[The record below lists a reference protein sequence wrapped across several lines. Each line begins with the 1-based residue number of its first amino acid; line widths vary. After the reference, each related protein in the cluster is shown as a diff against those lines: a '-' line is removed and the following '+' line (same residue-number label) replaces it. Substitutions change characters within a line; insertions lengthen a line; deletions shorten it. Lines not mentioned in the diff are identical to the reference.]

1 MPLISCHTIQ
11 ALPSLLFRSNHSFV
25 KDEPQSGLLRF
36 VNFEFPEWE
45 SFRFGSTF
53 FLFPRQNEKVLR
65 PCFFESYVT
74 NFAHE
79 KISPHI
85 TPYLSIISIGSIF
98 LFVEKFFSL
107 LILFLLRS
115 FLFLLRARTI
125 YIYACIFGFSH
136 GRCLSFS
143 ACFVGIFEEKRF

>member
-1 MPLISCHTIQ
+1 MHKKSASHRSYAPNLMPHTIQ

-25 KDEPQSGLLRF
+25 EDEPQSGLLRF

-74 NFAHE
+74 NFADE

-85 TPYLSIISIGSIF
+85 TPYLSIISIGPIF
-98 LFVEKFFSL
+98 LFVEKFSL
-107 LILFLLRS
+107 LFLFLLRS
-115 FLFLLRARTI
+115 FLFFLRARTY
-125 YIYACIFGFSH
+125 YI
-136 GRCLSFS
+136 
-143 ACFVGIFEEKRF
+143 